1 VNYHARVEA
10 AQRLMARKGVDA
22 MVLSVGSDLPYFTG
36 YAAMPLERLTML
48 VLPVTGR
55 AVMVVPE
62 LEAPRVV
69 EIPDLFDVRPWG
81 ETEQPV
87 SIVARLLR
95 GAQCIAIGD
104 QTWSTFLLQLQEQM
118 DAAAFVQA
126 SSVTTELRMRK
137 DPEEISMLRRAGAAA
152 DRVVGRLA
160 GTRFSGRTEQQMS
173 RLISA
178 MLIEEGHETV
188 EFAIVGSGPNGASPH
203 HEASDRVVEV
213 GDAVVCDFGGSLG
226 GYWSDTTRMF
236 VVDHPPEGFE
246 EPFRVLRRAQAS
258 AVDAVRPGVSAA
270 SIDGVARDV
279 ITEAGYGEYFIHRT
293 GHGIGT
299 DVHEHPYIVEGNET
313 PLEPGMTFSIEP
325 GIYLPGRFGMRIE
338 DIVVVTPD
346 GVERLNTSP
355 RDVMTVV

>member
-1 VNYHARVEA
+1 
-10 AQRLMARKGVDA
+10 

-36 YAAMPLERLTML
+36 YVAMPLERLTML
-48 VLPVTGR
+48 VLPVAGP
-55 AVMVVPE
+55 VVLVVPE

-69 EIPDLFDVRPWG
+69 RIPDLFDVRPWG

-87 SIVARLLR
+87 SIVAGLLK
-95 GAQCIAIGD
+95 GARRIAIGD

-118 DAAAFVQA
+118 DAAVFVQA
-126 SSVTTELRMRK
+126 SSLTARLRMRK
-137 DPEEISMLRRAGAAA
+137 DPDEVAMLRRAGAAA

-160 GTRFSGRTEQQMS
+160 GIAFSGRTERELS
-173 RLISA
+173 RLISD

-203 HEASDRVVEV
+203 HNASDRVIQT

-246 EPFRVLRRAQAS
+246 EPFRVLRLAQAA
-258 AVDAVRPGVSAA
+258 AVDAVRPGVTAA
-270 SIDGVARDV
+270 SIDAAARDV
-279 ITEAGYGEYFIHRT
+279 IARAGYGEYFIHRT

-313 PLEPGMTFSIEP
+313 VLEPGMTFSIEP

-338 DIVVVTPD
+338 DIVAVTPD

-355 RDVMTVV
+355 RDLVTVG